1 MATGCNDYH
10 ARRNPDCLPRRG
22 SHRKRKLHRPGWHA
36 VKLREPKPIP
46 PCPTAGEGVHSWL
59 ISAAWACRFND
70 MSIDQTAREL
80 ASRMTRRPSPANEIE
95 MTVAKVFACAE
106 PATTFFS
113 RPRTVKPTYRQP
125 LPSSPRHGNEA
136 LRGYP
141 PAVRKWSPRCS
152 TCEGRGW
159 IRSIKGEVRDC
170 PRCSEGSP

>member
-80 ASRMTRRPSPANEIE
+80 ASRMTRRP
-95 MTVAKVFACAE
+95 
-106 PATTFFS
+106 
-113 RPRTVKPTYRQP
+113 
-125 LPSSPRHGNEA
+125 
-136 LRGYP
+136 
-141 PAVRKWSPRCS
+141 
-152 TCEGRGW
+152 
-159 IRSIKGEVRDC
+159 
-170 PRCSEGSP
+170 